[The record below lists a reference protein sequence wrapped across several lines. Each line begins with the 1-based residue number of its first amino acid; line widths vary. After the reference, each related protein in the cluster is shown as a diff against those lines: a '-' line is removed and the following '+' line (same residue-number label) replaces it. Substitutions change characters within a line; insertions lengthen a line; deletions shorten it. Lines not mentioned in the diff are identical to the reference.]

1 MASKHVAIIG
11 AGVAGL
17 SAAYDLTRAGC
28 RVTIYEAGQEVG
40 GLAAG
45 FKAPHW
51 DWYLEKYYHHWFAT
65 DHDVLGLIQEL
76 GWQDQVLFPRP
87 YTVVYTDGH
96 FEPFDS
102 YAQALRYSLRH
113 FSALDILR
121 FGLAGL
127 YLRFT
132 PRWQPLERV
141 TADAWLSKWAG
152 VRVYQTMWKPLLVG
166 KFGEENLSVVNMA
179 WFWARLHSRTTRLGT
194 FVGGFQTF
202 IDKLAGVVRAQGA
215 DIRLALPVTQ
225 IRSAPAGSPASL
237 VVATHGRTP
246 PAGPADGGAP
256 FAEPTSDWECY
267 DAVISTSS
275 PALMARLVPELP
287 EGYAGSLRALKSLGA
302 VVLIVTLDRPLTRY
316 YWHNLPKEAGFPFLA
331 LVEHTNYIGAEH
343 YGGDHI
349 IYCGDYL
356 NPDHEHFRLSKEEL
370 LERFLPAFTRLNPD
384 FDRSWVRDTWL
395 WKTPYAQP
403 VPPLNHSR
411 NIPSLATPIPGLYFA
426 SMSQVYPWDR
436 GTNYAVQIG
445 RKVAALARDFLERK
459 P

>member
-1 MASKHVAIIG
+1 MAGKHVAIIG

-28 RVTIYEAGQEVG
+28 RVTLYEASQEVG

-102 YAQALRYSLRH
+102 YMQALRYSLRH
-113 FSALDILR
+113 FSPLDILR

-132 PRWQPLERV
+132 PRWQPLEKV

-152 VRVYQTMWKPLLVG
+152 ARVYQTMWKPLLVG
-166 KFGEENLSVVNMA
+166 KFGEENFAVVNMA

-202 IDKLAGVVRAQGA
+202 VDKLAGVVRAEGA
-215 DIRLALPVTQ
+215 DIRLALPVAQ
-225 IRSAPAGSPASL
+225 IRSAPAGSPAPL
-237 VVATHGRTP
+237 AVGANGRPT
-246 PAGPADGGAP
+246 PAGPADGGGGDSGAH
-256 FAEPTSDWECY
+256 
-267 DAVISTSS
+267 IR
-275 PALMARLVPELP
+275 LGMLRRRHLHQLARLDGAAWCPSCPKATPGACERSSRWAP
-287 EGYAGSLRALKSLGA
+287 SCSSSRSTGPSAAITGTICPRRPGS
-302 VVLIVTLDRPLTRY
+302 
-316 YWHNLPKEAGFPFLA
+316 
-331 LVEHTNYIGAEH
+331 
-343 YGGDHI
+343 
-349 IYCGDYL
+349 
-356 NPDHEHFRLSKEEL
+356 
-370 LERFLPAFTRLNPD
+370 
-384 FDRSWVRDTWL
+384 RSWRWSSTR
-395 WKTPYAQP
+395 TTSAR
-403 VPPLNHSR
+403 STTAA
-411 NIPSLATPIPGLYFA
+411 IISST
-426 SMSQVYPWDR
+426 
-436 GTNYAVQIG
+436 
-445 RKVAALARDFLERK
+445 VAIT
-459 P
+459 